1 MMFLSDSQ
9 GTVYPAPGRLDRA
22 GLVKSQIEEGGG
34 LRRRRVF
41 SLTPQGLR
49 ELKRWAVKPV
59 IRQELIWSED

>member
-49 ELKRWAVKPV
+49 ELKR
-59 IRQELIWSED
+59 